1 MYVWKKNPKK
11 TALCDVTKGPDSY
24 KLSQVNTP
32 SLTLVP
38 NR

>member
-1 MYVWKKNPKK
+1 MSEKQNKK
-11 TALCDVTKGPDSY
+11 TPALCDVTKGPDSD